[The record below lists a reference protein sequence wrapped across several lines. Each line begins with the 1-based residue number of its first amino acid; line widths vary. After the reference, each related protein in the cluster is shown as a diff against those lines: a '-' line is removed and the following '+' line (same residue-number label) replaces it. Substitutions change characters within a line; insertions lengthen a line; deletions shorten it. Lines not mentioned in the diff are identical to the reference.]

1 MSFVELIGPLD
12 PTHPQPLYQQLQS
25 ALREAIERKILGP
38 NDALPAER
46 GIGAELGISRITVRK
61 ALDGLVGEGLLTRTQ
76 GAGTFVASRVE
87 KSFSHL
93 SSFTQDML
101 ARGSRPH
108 SEWLGRSEGAVR
120 PEESLMLGLSPG
132 AAVYRFNR
140 VRFADGQPMALEYST
155 IPAIYL
161 PSPTAVEDSLYKA
174 LEDAGHPPLR
184 ALQRLSAV
192 LFTPD
197 QAKIL
202 GVPPYDAGL
211 LIERRAFL
219 ASGKAVEFT
228 RSFYRGDTYDFV
240 AELSAS

>member
-61 ALDGLVGEGLLTRTQ
+61 AL
-76 GAGTFVASRVE
+76 
-87 KSFSHL
+87 
-93 SSFTQDML
+93 L